1 MIFRLRGSYMKVI
14 LVNGSP
20 NKNGCTYTAL
30 CEVEKTLNEAD
41 IETEIFW
48 IGTKPIIGCTACM
61 KCREK
66 GKCTF
71 DKDVVNEF
79 TEKAYEADG
88 FIFGSPVYYAGATG
102 AITSFLDRAFYSSSQ
117 GNGLEAFKHKPAS
130 VICSARRGGT
140 TATYDQLNKYL
151 GISQMPIISSFYW
164 NMVHGNTPEEVKQ
177 DLEGLATMRQLGRNM
192 AFFLK
197 CIEAGKKDGL
207 TPEEEPKIAF
217 NFIR

>member
-1 MIFRLRGSYMKVI
+1 MKVI

-207 TPEEEPKIAF
+207 TPEEEPKLAF

>member
-1 MIFRLRGSYMKVI
+1 MKVI

-30 CEVEKTLNEAD
+30 TYVEETLNEAG

-48 IGTKPIIGCTACM
+48 IKTKPIIGCNACM
-61 KCREK
+61 KCAEK
-66 GKCTF
+66 GECTF
-71 DKDVVNEF
+71 DNDVVNEF
-79 TEKAYEADG
+79 VKKAYGADG

-102 AITSFLDRAFYSSSQ
+102 AITSFLDRAFFSNSQ
-117 GNGLEAFKHKPAS
+117 GDGLEAFKHKPAS

-197 CIEAGKKDGL
+197 CIEAGKKEGL
-207 TPEEEPKIAF
+207 APEEEPKIAF

>member
-1 MIFRLRGSYMKVI
+1 MKVL

-30 CEVEKTLNEAD
+30 TYVEETLKEAG

-71 DKDVVNEF
+71 DNDVVNEF
-79 TEKAYEADG
+79 TTKSAEVDG

-102 AITSFLDRAFYSSSQ
+102 AMTAFMDRVFYSSSP
-117 GNGLEAFKHKPAS
+117 ETFKHKPAS

-151 GISQMPIISSFYW
+151 GISQMPIVSSFYW
-164 NMVHGNTPEEVKQ
+164 NMVHGNTPDEVKQ

-192 AFFLK
+192 AYFLK
-197 CIEAGKKDGL
+197 CIEAGKKEGL
-207 TPEEEPKIAF
+207 APEEEPKIAF

>member
-1 MIFRLRGSYMKVI
+1 MKVI

-48 IGTKPIIGCTACM
+48 IGTKQIIGCTACM

-207 TPEEEPKIAF
+207 TPEEEPKIDF

>member
-1 MIFRLRGSYMKVI
+1 MKVM

-20 NKNGCTYTAL
+20 NKKGCTYTAL
-30 CEVEKTLNEAD
+30 TEIAKTLETYD

-48 IGTKPIIGCTACM
+48 IKTKPITGCIACG
-61 KCREK
+61 KCSEL

-71 DKDVVNEF
+71 DDVVNEF
-79 TEKAYEADG
+79 VEKAYGADA
-88 FIFGSPVYYAGATG
+88 FVFGSPVYYASANGSMV
-102 AITSFLDRAFYSSSQ
+102 SFLDRSFYSNSH
-117 GNGLEAFKHKPAS
+117 GAGAEAFKNKPGA

-140 TATYDQLNKYL
+140 TATYDQLIKYL

-164 NMVHGNTPEEVKQ
+164 NMVHGNTPEEVMQ
-177 DLEGLATMRQLGRNM
+177 DEEGLGTTRQLAHNM

-197 CIEAGKKDGL
+197 CIEAGEEKGITL
-207 TPEEEPKIAF
+207 TQEPKPRT

>member
-1 MIFRLRGSYMKVI
+1 MKVI

-140 TATYDQLNKYL
+140 TAT
-151 GISQMPIISSFYW
+151 
-164 NMVHGNTPEEVKQ
+164 
-177 DLEGLATMRQLGRNM
+177 
-192 AFFLK
+192 
-197 CIEAGKKDGL
+197 
-207 TPEEEPKIAF
+207 
-217 NFIR
+217 

>member
-1 MIFRLRGSYMKVI
+1 MKVI

-102 AITSFLDRAFYSSSQ
+102 AITSFLDRAFFSNSQ
-117 GNGLEAFKHKPAS
+117 GHGLEAFKHKPAS

-197 CIEAGKKDGL
+197 CIEAGKKEGL
-207 TPEEEPKIAF
+207 VPEEEPKIAF

>member
-1 MIFRLRGSYMKVI
+1 MKVI

-20 NKNGCTYTAL
+20 NKKGCTYTAL
-30 CEVEKTLNEAD
+30 TYVEETLNEAG

-48 IGTKPIIGCTACM
+48 IKTKPIIGCTACL

-71 DKDVVNEF
+71 DNDVVNEF
-79 TEKAYEADG
+79 TEKAKDADG

-102 AITSFLDRAFYSSSQ
+102 SITSFLDRAFYSSSQ
-117 GNGLEAFKHKPAS
+117 GNGLEHFKHKPAA

-164 NMVHGNTPEEVKQ
+164 NMVHGNTPEEVEQ

-197 CIEAGKKDGL
+197 CIEAGKKEGL
-207 TPEEEPKIAF
+207 VPEEEPKIAF

>member
-1 MIFRLRGSYMKVI
+1 MKVI

-30 CEVEKTLNEAD
+30 TYVEETLNEAG

-48 IGTKPIIGCTACM
+48 IKTKPIIGCTACR
-61 KCREK
+61 KCSEK

-71 DKDVVNEF
+71 DNDVVNEF
-79 TEKAYEADG
+79 VQKAYDADG

-102 AITSFLDRAFYSSSQ
+102 AITSFLDRAFFSNSM
-117 GNGLEAFKHKPAS
+117 GDGLEAFKHKPAS

-197 CIEAGKKDGL
+197 CIEAGKKKGL
-207 TPEEEPKIAF
+207 APEEEPKIAF